1 MSNFW
6 TVVGFTLKNKFRG
19 KAFLITTIIIAVIMT
34 IGINL
39 PYIFSQF
46 SSGDKVTAIGYI
58 QSKQAELAEGSATGD
73 QLKAFYEAQEKP
85 EIQLVPFQDKGSEAE
100 NEKQLKQAIT
110 DKEIKGYLQFGK
122 MTESGYP
129 EMTYKSE
136 KLMAF
141 ELTSSI
147 QSGLQAIRQA
157 AVLQDAGLTDAQMSL
172 LNSPIQIDTVQIS
185 ATEGAGNVGEGKT
198 PEQQAMNM
206 WLVYFIVILLFMAII
221 ITGQLI
227 ASEITAEKSSRVMEL
242 LITSVSPLKQMFGK
256 ITGMF
261 LVGIIQISIYVLVII
276 INVNLPHNNKLLGKW
291 NINFGDIDPAL
302 LLYSLLFYFTGY
314 FLFATSGIANHND
327 FVGGLLYHHLQHLK
341 PGQHA
346 RESNIVHPVFLA
358 LRYAAQTRPDRSA
371 GMGSADVHWY
381 PDCYNLHFRMDIG

>member
-1 MSNFW
+1 
-6 TVVGFTLKNKFRG
+6 
-19 KAFLITTIIIAVIMT
+19 
-34 IGINL
+34 
-39 PYIFSQF
+39 
-46 SSGDKVTAIGYI
+46 
-58 QSKQAELAEGSATGD
+58 
-73 QLKAFYEAQEKP
+73 
-85 EIQLVPFQDKGSEAE
+85 
-100 NEKQLKQAIT
+100 
-110 DKEIKGYLQFGK
+110 
-122 MTESGYP
+122 
-129 EMTYKSE
+129 MTYKSE

-314 FLFATSGIANHND
+314 FLFATLFAAVGSIVSRTEDLGQAVLPITMTSLAGFYITIFSISSPDSMLVKVTSFIPFFSPYVMLLRLGLTDPPVWEVLTSIGILI
-327 FVGGLLYHHLQHLK
+327 VTIYISVWIS
-341 PGQHA
+341 A
-346 RESNIVHPVFLA
+346 RIYRTGVLMYGKRPSFKE
-358 LRYAAQTRPDRSA
+358 LRKAMQAYK
-371 GMGSADVHWY
+371 M
-381 PDCYNLHFRMDIG
+381 